1 MTIEE
6 LDSELYD
13 AAVSVTENWK
23 SSERLEDLPDIIQE
37 ALYNF
42 RKAIIEYLK
51 SKEN

>member
-6 LDSELYD
+6 LDSKLYD
-13 AAVSVTENWK
+13 AAISVTENWA
-23 SSERLEDLPDIIQE
+23 SNGNPEDLPEIVQT